1 MIGKEVFSGVYLD
14 QKRFIWQNK
23 FFYDYVADN
32 EQIQIF
38 AEINTLYSFEKKESR
53 CANDYLGVAPGIFV
67 SYFPSQNFIIF
78 GLVQH
83 YNLIAINNGF
93 SKNYTAVE
101 AGAKYQLT
109 HAINF
114 EVIYTNFVRGNDTG
128 LGQTFN
134 FVLRALLD

>member
-1 MIGKEVFSGVYLD
+1 M
-14 QKRFIWQNK
+14 
-23 FFYDYVADN
+23 
-32 EQIQIF
+32 
-38 AEINTLYSFEKKESR
+38 LYSFEKKESS
-53 CANDYLGVAPGIFV
+53 CANDSLGVAPGIFV
-67 SYFPSQNFIIF
+67 SYFPSQNFIIL

-134 FVLRALLD
+134 FRLRALLD